1 MEEEELVSEQLEL
14 EVELDH
20 VQELDHISSR

>member
-1 MEEEELVSEQLEL
+1 VEEEELVSEQLEL